1 MAGRVAGKVGI
12 VVGGGQTRGQT
23 IGNGRATAI
32 ILAREGAKIA
42 VVDRD
47 VDSAEETVEAIQKEG
62 GEAMALQANATS
74 EEDVRRVVAAAVERY
89 GRLNILHTNVGASI
103 ALGDAPADQIS
114 EEALDKSFAVNFKSA
129 WLACKHALP
138 HLRKVGGSITI
149 ISSLAARNQ
158 YPWIGYKATKTAL
171 IALTETL
178 AAAEARH
185 QVRVNAIL
193 PGAMN
198 TPMAI
203 EPRVAK
209 GVPREE
215 VIAAR
220 DRRVPLGKM
229 GTGWDVGYAALFLH
243 SDEAQFITGVSLAVD
258 GGELVAAG
266 SQGI

>member
-1 MAGRVAGKVGI
+1 VAL
-12 VVGGGQTRGQT
+12 VVGGGQTPGQT

-32 ILAREGAKIA
+32 ILGREGARVA

-47 VDSAEETVEAIQKEG
+47 PVSAEETVKMIQKEG
-62 GEAMALQANATS
+62 GEAVALQANATS
-74 EEDVRRVVAAAVERY
+74 EDDVRRVVAATVERY
-89 GRLNILHTNVGASI
+89 GRVNILHTNVGASI
-103 ALGDAPADQIS
+103 ALGDAPADLIS
-114 EEALDKSFAVNFKSA
+114 EEALDRSFAVNFKSA

-178 AAAEARH
+178 AAAEAKH

-209 GVPREE
+209 GVAREE

>member
-12 VVGGGQTRGQT
+12 VVGGGQTPGQT

-32 ILAREGAKIA
+32 ILAREGAKMM

-47 VDSAEETVEAIQKEG
+47 LESAEETVKMIREEG
-62 GEAMALQANATS
+62 GEAMALQADATR
-74 EEDVRRVVAAAVERY
+74 EADVRRVVAATVERY

-114 EEALDKSFAVNFKSA
+114 EEALDRSFAVNFKSA

-149 ISSLAARNQ
+149 IASLAAKMQ

-171 IALTETL
+171 IALAETL
-178 AAAEARH
+178 ATAEAKY

-203 EPRVAK
+203 EARVGK
-209 GVPREE
+209 GVPREQ
-215 VIAAR
+215 VVASR
-220 DRRVPLGKM
+220 DQRVPLGKM
-229 GTGWDVGYAALFLH
+229 GTGWDTAYAALFLH
-243 SDEAQFITGVSLAVD
+243 SDESKFITGTSLVVD
-258 GGELVAAG
+258 GGELAAAG